1 MGLSS
6 NGQDGRLS
14 TFKYE
19 FDSRWPYQIFYRGS
33 LIGKTPDFESGFLG
47 SYPSPGANFMNEQA
61 LDLIVAAMRD
71 MNRRISALEMDSEGG
86 GDDGKFVN
94 KMLDELEKMVPNGH
108 T

>member
-1 MGLSS
+1 
-6 NGQDGRLS
+6 
-14 TFKYE
+14 
-19 FDSRWPYQIFYRGS
+19 
-33 LIGKTPDFESGFLG
+33 
-47 SYPSPGANFMNEQA
+47 
-61 LDLIVAAMRD
+61 